1 MSGTGTVVVLGLVL
15 LFILPRHT
23 FACVQSALFP
33 KYMILN
39 GVTALAVLISFVQTK
54 KFWSS
59 QENYQVNI
67 DLFISFLFSYFF
79 PSPCFSAQSKKK
91 RIVSFSLSPGCG
103 LDCQLLVPADC
114 PHHRRAEFA

>member
-1 MSGTGTVVVLGLVL
+1 MYCLSHDPMPKKFLTVTTCLHICTGLVL

-54 KFWSS
+54 KVWSS

-67 DLFISFLFSYFF
+67 YFVILFS
-79 PSPCFSAQSKKK
+79 SS
-91 RIVSFSLSPGCG
+91 
-103 LDCQLLVPADC
+103 
-114 PHHRRAEFA
+114 